1 MSNKAVFIDRDG
13 VINIDRADYVK
24 SVDELRI
31 FDYVGKAIK
40 KLNELGYLVFVIS
53 NQQGV
58 AKGLI
63 PHQTLLEMQKNI
75 EKNIEAA
82 NAKITEFKYC
92 LHLVED
98 NCTCRKPKPGMIL
111 EAAEKYNIDLSKSY
125 FIGDSPKDIT
135 AGKTAGCK
143 TILVLTGHTTKE
155 DIPTLPDK
163 PDSIADNLL
172 DAVKVVK

>member
-1 MSNKAVFIDRDG
+1 
-13 VINIDRADYVK
+13 
-24 SVDELRI
+24 
-31 FDYVGKAIK
+31 
-40 KLNELGYLVFVIS
+40 
-53 NQQGV
+53 
-58 AKGLI
+58 
-63 PHQTLLEMQKNI
+63 
-75 EKNIEAA
+75 
-82 NAKITEFKYC
+82 
-92 LHLVED
+92 
-98 NCTCRKPKPGMIL
+98 MIL